1 LATSN
6 SNSLQ
11 ANSSEPLAALLHQR
25 DQRGSKY
32 SSGRLLVDAGS
43 TRYPGAAVLALGG
56 ARRGGAGYINYLAR
70 ETLPTELVLHAY
82 PDVVPLNPERDA
94 AEISKSATVL
104 IGPGSPA
111 ATELP
116 DVARLIVDGGA
127 LQLLSKTPLRR
138 DQILA
143 LTPHEGEAE
152 KMGFDTSDR
161 EKCAQ
166 SIAKS
171 FNGIALLKG
180 FHSIVA
186 TPSGI
191 VQIDEIGGPELST
204 AGTGDVLAGLI
215 ASMLASHQPTTLD
228 SAATVVVSSLTI
240 FASAAKS
247 AITHRAPL
255 VATDLLDEIPRQLAN
270 NPAC

>member
-1 LATSN
+1 
-6 SNSLQ
+6 
-11 ANSSEPLAALLHQR
+11 
-25 DQRGSKY
+25 
-32 SSGRLLVDAGS
+32 
-43 TRYPGAAVLALGG
+43 VLAVGG

-70 ETLPTELVLHAY
+70 ETLPTELILHAY
-82 PDVVPLNPERDA
+82 PDVVPLNPIADSE
-94 AEISKSATVL
+94 EISKCGTAL

-127 LQLLSKTPLRR
+127 LQLLDKRPIRR
-138 DQILA
+138 DQILV
-143 LTPHEGEAE
+143 LTPHEGEAK

-161 EKCAQ
+161 EECAI
-166 SIAKS
+166 SLAKS

-191 VQIDEIGGPELST
+191 VHIDEMGGPELST

-215 ASMLASHQPTTLD
+215 ASMLASHQPTTID
-228 SAATVVVSSLTI
+228 SAATIVVRALTI
-240 FASAAKS
+240 FTSAAKS

-255 VATDLLDEIPRQLAN
+255 VATDLLDEIPRQLAID
-270 NPAC
+270 PTR